1 MFQYINSSA
10 VLAAAIAAHIFGWLW
25 YSPALFKKE
34 WLHSLG
40 KTLEDKL
47 SSKGEQM
54 RTIIY
59 GFMVNLVMAYGIAVF
74 LALVIPDTFALSLE
88 IGMLICFAFVITTRF
103 TELLYESHE
112 PHWSKKPQKLFLI
125 TVGYQLGNFLI
136 MTAVIWYMSYGMHL
150 Q

>member
-1 MFQYINSSA
+1 MFQYVNLWA
-10 VLAAAIAAHIFGWLW
+10 VLAATIAAYIFGWLW
-25 YSPALFKKE
+25 YSPILFKKE

-40 KTLEDKL
+40 RTMDDGLK
-47 SSKGEQM
+47 SKKEQV
-54 RTIIY
+54 RTTVY
-59 GFMVNLVMAYGIAVF
+59 GFIVNFIMAYGTAVF

-88 IGMLICFAFVITTRF
+88 IGMLICFAFVITSRF
-103 TELLYESHE
+103 IELLYESHE

-136 MTAVIWYMSYGMHL
+136 MTAIIWYMSYGMFL